1 MPRSA
6 VSTFAPHHVTE
17 NLTVIIPA
25 YNEERT
31 VLETIQSL
39 TRQTHR
45 PKKIIVVD
53 DCSTDHT
60 GDVAHRAGVTVIRP
74 VTNTG
79 SKAGAQNVALKTVR
93 TAFTMAL
100 DADTILAPD
109 AIEKLSRA
117 FRNKEVAAASGFV
130 IPRYIKSVWERG
142 RYIEYLL
149 AFTYYKA
156 IQEYFGKPLIASGC
170 FSMYRTDI
178 LRKLGGW
185 NTRTMAEDMDLTWT
199 FYEHGLRVHF
209 MPSAV
214 CYPIDP
220 ETYTLMRK
228 QLRRW
233 SHGFV
238 QNVRL
243 HWRHLVKNPY
253 LGSIVAVGLWDG
265 IIASFAYLFLIPLSA
280 VLLQTPIVLL
290 AYVIDAPLTLI
301 PVLLKG
307 IERRES
313 VRVLT
318 SFPSYFVLRLVNAW
332 SMLEACWSELVLGRR
347 LTEYE
352 KGH

>member
-1 MPRSA
+1 MSRVPHSL
-6 VSTFAPHHVTE
+6 FAPHRVTE
-17 NLTVIIPA
+17 NLSVIIPA

-31 VLETIQSL
+31 IVDTIRSL
-39 TRQTHR
+39 KNQTHP
-45 PKKIIVVD
+45 PKSIIVVD
-53 DCSTDHT
+53 DSSIDQT
-60 GDVAHRAGVTVIRP
+60 GALAKAQGVTVIRP
-74 VTNTG
+74 QKNTG
-79 SKAGAQNVALKTVR
+79 SKAGAQNVALKMVT
-93 TAFTMAL
+93 TKYTMAL
-100 DADTILAPD
+100 DADTVLAPD

-117 FRNKEVAAASGFV
+117 FRKPEVAAASGFV
-130 IPRYIKSVWERG
+130 IPRYIKTIWERG

-178 LRKLGGW
+178 LKKLGGW

-199 FYEHGLRVHF
+199 FYEYGFRVHF
-209 MPSAV
+209 MPGAV

-243 HWRHLVKNPY
+243 HWRHLIKRPY
-253 LGSIVAVGLWDG
+253 LGSIITVGMWDG
-265 IIASFAYLFLIPLSA
+265 IIASFSYLFLIPLSA

-290 AYVIDAPLTLI
+290 AYVIDAPLILI

-307 IERRES
+307 IGRRES
-313 VRVLT
+313 IRVLT

-332 SMLEACWSELVLGRR
+332 SMLEASWSELILGRR

>member
-1 MPRSA
+1 MSQDSH
-6 VSTFAPHHVTE
+6 VLFVPHRVTE

-31 VLETIQSL
+31 IVDTISSL
-39 TRQTHR
+39 KNQTHP
-45 PKKIIVVD
+45 PKSIIVVD
-53 DCSTDHT
+53 DSSTDRT
-60 GDVAHRAGVTVIRP
+60 GVLAKAHGVTVIRP
-74 VTNTG
+74 RRNTG

-93 TAFTMAL
+93 TTYAMAL

-109 AIEKLSRA
+109 AIEKLSKA
-117 FRNKEVAAASGFV
+117 FRKPDVAAASGFV
-130 IPRYIKSVWERG
+130 IPRYIKTVWERG

-178 LRKLGGW
+178 LKKLGGW

-199 FYEHGLRVHF
+199 FYERGHRVHF

-220 ETYTLMRK
+220 ETYTLMRI

-233 SHGFV
+233 SHGFI

-243 HWRHLVKNPY
+243 HWRHLIKKPY
-253 LGSIVAVGLWDG
+253 LGSIVTVGMWDG
-265 IIASFAYLFLIPLSA
+265 IIASFAYLFLIPVFA
-280 VLLQTPIVLL
+280 VLLKTPFVFL
-290 AYVIDAPLTLI
+290 AYIIDAPLTFI

-307 IERRES
+307 IERKETLL
-313 VRVLT
+313 VLT
-318 SFPSYFVLRLVNAW
+318 SFPSYFILRMLNAW
-332 SMLEACWSELVLGRR
+332 SMLEACWSEVVLDRR